1 MLVRDPREISDSI
14 VSAVLDFCRR
24 ADRPTTAEE
33 VRLALARLGSD
44 REREILRLAASEPPA
59 RPLSPHAF
67 VDWIQ
72 GMPPAQAAALEEAG
86 AYQAIAREAAAQAI
100 DLQLRLD
107 RAAKVEKKVRPTTK
121 RRKKADET
129 PAGPI
134 VRRRPRPEPPAEATA
149 ETGTGE
155 REPES
160 PPSPP
165 VRPGRRPAEPRFGR
179 FVSGPPAKRPIAEL
193 EGPEGGEILRGL
205 IAETHG
211 NPSLLLDR
219 LNAAW
224 APPQGTIG
232 RARLEELLERHGLAA
247 VRRKAEREQLRALLR
262 RQRGFDRPVAR
273 AWRISTADLR
283 RLVAEYGLAEELEE
297 LRRRAREEVLAEE
310 RLEARLDLLFR
321 QADRLH
327 ALGAHRE
334 IHEKVREE
342 LTRRVEQTPVEGKPE
357 TPEVLLELVRR
368 QEGLDRAAWRWAVD
382 RFGLLGLA
390 ARRLGIP
397 LAPGPERRWGES
409 RAPFPHRAP
418 RGARP
423 RPFKRD
429 RGSR

>member
-24 ADRPTTAEE
+24 ADRPTRAEE

-44 REREILRLAASEPPA
+44 RDREILRLATSEPPA

-86 AYQAIAREAAAQAI
+86 AYQAIAREAASQAI
-100 DLQLRLD
+100 DLQVRLD
-107 RAAKVEKKVRPTTK
+107 RAAKVEKKARPPAR

-129 PAGPI
+129 PTGPI
-134 VRRRPRPEPPAEATA
+134 VRRRPRETSAEA
-149 ETGTGE
+149 EPGEGE
-155 REPES
+155 RES

-179 FVSGPPAKRPIAEL
+179 FVSGPAAKRPIEEL
-193 EGPEGGEILRGL
+193 EGPEGEAILRDL
-205 IAETHG
+205 VAETHG

-224 APPQGTIG
+224 APAQGTIG

-247 VRRKAEREQLRALLR
+247 TRRKAEREQLRTLLR

-283 RLVAEYGLAEELEE
+283 RLVSEYGLAEEVEE

-334 IHEKVREE
+334 IYEKVRDE
-342 LTRRVEQTPVEGKPE
+342 LTRRVEQMPVEGE
-357 TPEVLLELVRR
+357 TPEVLLELIRR

-397 LAPGPERRWGES
+397 LAPTPERRRGES
-409 RAPFPHRAP
+409 RAFPDRGP
-418 RGARP
+418 RGARA